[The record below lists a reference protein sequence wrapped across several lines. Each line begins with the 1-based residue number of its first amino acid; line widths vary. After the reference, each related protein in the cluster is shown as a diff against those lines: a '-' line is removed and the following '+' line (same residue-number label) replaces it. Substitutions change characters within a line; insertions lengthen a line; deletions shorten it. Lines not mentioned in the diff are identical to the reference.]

1 MDLETPWRN
10 VYNIKG
16 LLCLFYLLFSSTTVV
31 LLAYLFHCSH
41 SWLNT
46 LWYWKWNS
54 NVNNLVRKNKY
65 QNVIITYHLP
75 LSYIYMHLTYLL
87 IWLSLWHFISP
98 LPGHPVWTNEQY
110 AQSLFVISYLELKT
124 HFPIEITPC
133 TNAGW
138 FPTIFHKCLALNVA
152 KLKHQIGSSRP
163 LVKEEERYLS
173 WG

>member
-1 MDLETPWRN
+1 MDLETPWKN
-10 VYNIKG
+10 LYNIKG

-31 LLAYLFHCSH
+31 LLAYLFHSSP

-46 LWYWKWNS
+46 LWYWKWNL

-65 QNVIITYHLP
+65 QNVIISCHSP
-75 LSYIYMHLTYLL
+75 LFHIYMHL
-87 IWLSLWHFISP
+87 INMIISLALH
-98 LPGHPVWTNEQY
+98 
-110 AQSLFVISYLELKT
+110 QSFARPSSVKKWAICPKFVISYLELKT
-124 HFPIEITPC
+124 HFPTEIIPC

-152 KLKHQIGSSRP
+152 KLKHQVGSSRP
-163 LVKEEERYLS
+163 LVKEERYLS